1 MLDKALEALKSF
13 DWGKKFNELKPVTD
27 AVVATH
33 GDAAARRKL
42 EDQLAPVLKTGASRS
57 AKDFVCRQL
66 MVIGTA
72 SSVPTLAALLP
83 DKDLS
88 HMARYA
94 LERIPA
100 PEAGQALRD
109 ALPKLSGELKIGVIG
124 SLGVR
129 QDADSTSALGE
140 LVGYADAAIARAA
153 AIALGA
159 NRSAA
164 AAKALTAGK
173 PNAEAKSAV
182 TDASLACAES
192 LLAAGKNS
200 DALAIYKGVAKG
212 DQPKHVSLAAKRG
225 MLKCLAT
232 K

>member
-33 GDAAARRKL
+33 GDAAARKKL
-42 EDQLAPVLKTGASRS
+42 EDQLAPVLKTGASQS
-57 AKDFVCRQL
+57 AKHFVCRQL

-83 DKDLS
+83 DKKLS

-100 PEAGQALRD
+100 PEAGKALRD

-129 QDADSTSALGE
+129 QDADSVSALGE
-140 LVGYADAAIARAA
+140 LVGYSDGKIARSA

-164 AAKALTAGK
+164 AAKALTSTK

-182 TDASLACAES
+182 ADASLACAES
-192 LLAAGKNS
+192 LLAAGKKS
-200 DALAIYKGVAKG
+200 EALAAYKSVKG
-212 DQPKHVSLAAKRG
+212 DHPKHVTLAVKRG
-225 MLKCLAT
+225 MLKCLAS